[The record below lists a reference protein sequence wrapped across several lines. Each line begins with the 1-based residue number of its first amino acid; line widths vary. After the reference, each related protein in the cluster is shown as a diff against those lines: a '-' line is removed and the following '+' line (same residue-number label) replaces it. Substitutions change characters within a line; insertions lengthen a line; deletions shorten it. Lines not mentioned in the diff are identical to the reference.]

1 MTACCVLLIV
11 SKSNRNKH
19 LLKNSADA
27 AFEEAA
33 RMAELPS
40 ADFMAQYGGSPETY
54 IERASLDPSDSL
66 GL

>member
-1 MTACCVLLIV
+1 
-11 SKSNRNKH
+11 
-19 LLKNSADA
+19 
-27 AFEEAA
+27 
-33 RMAELPS
+33 MAELPS